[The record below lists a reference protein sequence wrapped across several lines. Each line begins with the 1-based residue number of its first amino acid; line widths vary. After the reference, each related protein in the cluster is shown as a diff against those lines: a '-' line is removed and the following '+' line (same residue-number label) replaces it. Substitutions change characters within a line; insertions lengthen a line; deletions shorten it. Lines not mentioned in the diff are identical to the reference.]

1 MFDENLI
8 TNKYLNPNE
17 YLDSFKVD
25 FLHAKPFPSIVIK
38 EFFQEKFLSN
48 VLEEF
53 PDLEKIEDSQKYKNQ
68 NEFKFAS
75 NDYDNF
81 PTDDNKNI
89 RFCTLCDSQNSM
101 KFKFCTSCGN
111 KLIN

>member
-8 TNKYLNPNE
+8 TNKYLNPNK

-25 FLHAKPFPSIVIK
+25 FLNAKPFPSIIVK
-38 EFFQEKFLSN
+38 EFFQEKFLSS

-53 PDLEKIEDSQKYKNQ
+53 PDLEKIKDSQKYKNP

-75 NDYDNF
+75 NDYANF
-81 PTDDNKNI
+81 PKSI
-89 RFCTLCDSQNSM
+89 
-101 KFKFCTSCGN
+101 K
-111 KLIN
+111 KLIDFLNSEVFLNFLQCHLK